1 MMRIKAVAMFSGG
14 LDSILATKLMLEQ
27 GVDVRA
33 LSFASPFSIDGKEGQ
48 LTAIIAEKL
57 GIPLKKVFMDEDYL
71 EIVKN
76 PKHGYGRYMNPC
88 IDCRI
93 YMLKKA
99 KEYADEIGAAFIFT
113 GEVLDERPMSQRRKA
128 LEIIEKEAGLVGKI
142 LRPLS
147 AKHFPETEAERK
159 GWVDRSRL
167 LDLKGRSRKKQME
180 LAKLFNINDYPHPSG
195 GCLLT
200 YKEFAAKVRDLIEH
214 QSKLSFKDIMLLK
227 VGRHFRF
234 GENKIIVGRNEKE
247 NEQLLSLKDVK
258 DIWLEALG
266 CGSPITLLQGPVKD
280 EAIELAASIT
290 AKYSDYQRTPVDIA
304 VHKEGIQ
311 KTIKVDPITDEFLNT
326 FRVKW

>member
-1 MMRIKAVAMFSGG
+1 MRIKAVAMFSGG

-258 DIWLEALG
+258 DVWLEASG